1 MTRKTSA
8 FLALCATALLAAG
21 CASQKEPATKA
32 IADAESA
39 LSAVRD
45 DAAKYAGSDLQNV
58 ESTLSGLKDDFNK
71 GDFKAVVAG
80 APALMGAIS
89 TLKDTTGAKKAEAM
103 AAMEKA
109 KTDYGA
115 LSGNVGAM
123 IASLQSRIDILS
135 KAKKLPKGL
144 NAAKFD
150 GAKTGFEAAK
160 SAMTAASAAAASG
173 DYTGALAKAQE
184 AKAKGAEV
192 LQALGMPTG

>member
-160 SAMTAASAAAASG
+160 SAMTAASEAAASG

>member
-89 TLKDTTGAKKAEAM
+89 TLKDTTDAKKAEAM